1 MVILAI
7 DIQILSGLPLAT
19 DEDLDSDKAKRA
31 DEKYFPDED
40 LSLVTEEKLHKLREF
55 ADATRDPKLYEL
67 YDAVSHYVHVA
78 RNNKEY
84 VLWKYDANQEGL
96 VLVLKK
102 NLNGIL
108 YYG

>member
-1 MVILAI
+1 MAI
-7 DIQILSGLPLAT
+7 DIQILFGLPLAT
-19 DEDLDSDKAKRA
+19 GNDLESVRAKRG
-31 DEKYFPDED
+31 DEKYFPDEN
-40 LSLVTEEKLHKLREF
+40 LSMVTEEKLLKLKEF
-55 ADATRDPKLYEL
+55 ADANRDPKLYEL

-78 RNNKEY
+78 HNNKEY
-84 VLWKYDANQEGL
+84 VLWKYDADKEGL